1 MIFHCNTPY
10 EERLKIYLG
19 KNPTRFLVWKNE
31 YYYSECEKVFDT
43 FEEALT
49 YLGFETEEEYL
60 KNLENTKNEIRK
72 RDGGFE
78 RGGYSYYEIKKIDLI
93 EWLEKTIESTVKNT
107 ISKEAEEITKVSE
120 ARIYHEAQRIV
131 QKYKTKLLKL
141 INEVD
146 TYDE

>member
-1 MIFHCNTPY
+1 MIFDYNTPY

-31 YYYSECEKVFDT
+31 YYYSECEEVFDT
-43 FEEALT
+43 FKEALT

-60 KNLENTKNEIRK
+60 KNLENTINEIKK
-72 RDGGFE
+72 RDGFN
-78 RGGYSYYEIKKIDLI
+78 RGGYSYYDIKKVDLT
-93 EWLEKTIESTVKNT
+93 EWVEKTVEHTIRNT

-131 QKYKTKLLKL
+131 QKYKAKLLKL